1 MVSNGDAMKRF
12 PIVLASVALML
23 FIDIACPGI
32 AFAQYEQFIPP
43 NATAARL
50 DRGPKPITQLLKFPG
65 RVTDENFDV
74 AVVVKLEVRPK
85 GKLWNLQF
93 TNKLRKYH
101 AFYRAIET
109 AAKKAKVEPAVMDG
123 KPAKIST
130 YATFVFRQKDRK
142 RSIYFFHHSGLEDP
156 NHGLEYIGP
165 QVIGGYQ
172 AFRNATRAPKVTR
185 SFSSAGYVA
194 VINYE
199 VAENGRAKN
208 VRIIDEKP
216 RNSKWGP
223 QFVAALERLQF
234 IPATVDDIRVRVVA
248 SDYIGERERFSFEF
262 SN

>member
-1 MVSNGDAMKRF
+1 MVSDSDVMKRS
-12 PIVLASVALML
+12 PIVLASVALL
-23 FIDIACPGI
+23 LLIDIACPGI
-32 AFAQYEQFIPP
+32 AFAQFEQLIPP

-50 DRGPKPITQLLKFPG
+50 DRGPKPITQLVKFPG
-65 RVTDENFDV
+65 RLTDENFDV
-74 AVVVKLEVRPK
+74 AVIVKLEVRAN
-85 GKLWNLQF
+85 GKLWHLHF

-101 AFYRAIET
+101 AFYRAIKT
-109 AAKKAKVEPAVMDG
+109 AAKKARVEPATMDG
-123 KPAKIST
+123 RLAKIST

-142 RSIYFFHHSGLEDP
+142 RSIYFFHHCGLEDP

-165 QVIGGYQ
+165 QVLGGYQ
-172 AFRNATRAPKVTR
+172 AFDNATRAPKITR
-185 SFSSAGYVA
+185 SFSSAGYLA

-208 VRIIDEKP
+208 VRIVDEKP
-216 RNSKWGP
+216 HNSKWGP

-234 IPATVDDIRVRVVA
+234 IPATVDDMRVRVVA